1 MAMRKIDKS
10 PLVDPHSEEETAVS
24 PGFDEIGRDEGLRM
38 LELHAQQEFGISANE
53 FIQRWDNRDFPQDP
67 DSLENWWRVSLLIPF
82 AIQPD

>member
-10 PLVDPHSEEETAVS
+10 LLVDPHSEEETAVS
-24 PGFDEIGRDEGLRM
+24 PGFDEIGRDEGLQM
-38 LELHAQQEFGISANE
+38 LESRTQQEFGISAEE
-53 FIQRWDNRDFPQDP
+53 FIQRWGSRDFPQDS